1 MSTIRDTLDDA
12 GIDVTDDVIE
22 EGTPQ
27 DEVMKVGVIKAVQC
41 ITGLHIIV
49 IMRQRMRIINNN
61 FRHKSEGGRVWYVP
75 FLYTL

>member
-27 DEVMKVGVIKAVQC
+27 DEVMKVCRSDKGCTVYY
-41 ITGLHIIV
+41 
-49 IMRQRMRIINNN
+49 
-61 FRHKSEGGRVWYVP
+61 S
-75 FLYTL
+75 FLYNDEK